1 MIKPTFNAKNR
12 DVWELNP
19 ASCIKRERKEVLL
32 KNILQIRKKIA
43 VEMIKQNFVI
53 PSVINKALITE
64 GITKIFSFKYVWTTI
79 HSNINLCFDL
89 KKNIILNG

>member
-1 MIKPTFNAKNR
+1 
-12 DVWELNP
+12 
-19 ASCIKRERKEVLL
+19 
-32 KNILQIRKKIA
+32 
-43 VEMIKQNFVI
+43 MIKQNFVI

-64 GITKIFSFKYVWTTI
+64 GITKKFSFKYVWTTI